1 MIVDINKITMV
12 KIGLQSKDQ
21 FVMNIFTLRSI
32 NKYNY
37 IKVQQLDVLL
47 VYVQISLVYYYVLLE
62 LKISYHLFAHCA
74 A

>member
-12 KIGLQSKDQ
+12 KIGLQFKDQ
-21 FVMNIFTLRSI
+21 FVMNIFTLRSF

-47 VYVQISLVYYYVLLE
+47 IYVQISLVYYYYVLLE
-62 LKISYHLFAHCA
+62 LKIS
-74 A
+74 